1 MDPNLPSN
9 KQVELYEMLLS
20 LLEHESKCIE
30 GVRESEEE
38 VREILNDRTQ
48 EEASHELDI
57 SVYDTERNE
66 KAKKHR
72 RELVSLIFWR
82 RCCSWLVLEII
93 VTDNFVKI
101 V

>member
-1 MDPNLPSN
+1 
-9 KQVELYEMLLS
+9 MLLS
-20 LLEHESKCIE
+20 LLEREGKCIE

-48 EEASHELDI
+48 EEAQQELDI

-72 RELVSLIFWR
+72 RELVSSKLKKN
-82 RCCSWLVLEII
+82 
-93 VTDNFVKI
+93 T
-101 V
+101 

>member
-1 MDPNLPSN
+1 MDPTLPAN
-9 KQVELYEMLLS
+9 KQVELYEMLLY
-20 LLEHESKCIE
+20 LLDREAKSVEA
-30 GVRESEEE
+30 VRESEEE

-72 RELVSLIFWR
+72 RELV
-82 RCCSWLVLEII
+82 
-93 VTDNFVKI
+93 N
-101 V
+101 